1 MRKLLFLLC
10 LTLGLTACATAVPDA
25 GGSKR
30 IALTFDDVPRN
41 AGAFMTP
48 DERTTLLIDSLNRM
62 GVEQAAFFINPG
74 SIAESNGG
82 AERIARYV
90 AAGHVL
96 ANHTNSHPHLSELT
110 AEAFLADIDK
120 AAEWLNRQPANRP
133 WMRYPFLD
141 EGGTDKAKVAAVR
154 AGLAARGLQNGVVTI
169 DASDWGYDDMAT
181 QAKAA
186 GKTLDMAALRDL
198 WVESHV
204 EAAEYYD
211 SLARRALGRSP
222 AHNLLLHEADVTAL
236 YVADLVR
243 ALKAKGWTII
253 TADDAFADPLAK
265 MLPDVP
271 STQGTITE
279 MVAWERGIP
288 EPRWYPRNNQRL
300 AAEEFNRRVLV
311 TAPSGAE
318 PARTVNGQELGP
330 PEEFATRGP
339 ATVCMREL
347 VVRLQ
352 AGQSAQLSYI
362 GIHSGTVRLFLE
374 DGRYVDLTDGEIFR
388 DQRRPGQGPAQ
399 RRDDMRIYLISD
411 SGPDVRY
418 QLEGTGR
425 QTDDYAPPR
434 VMASGP
440 ALAGNRADDRMF
452 GVISFASPDSVECDR
467 RYEYGFGVLLDSE
480 PFDIRQGQGGT
491 SEEN

>member
-1 MRKLLFLLC
+1 MRSVLLLLGQLLAAAC
-10 LTLGLTACATAVPDA
+10 LAACVTAAPDA
-25 GGSKR
+25 GAKR
-30 IALTFDDVPRN
+30 IAMTFDDVPRS

-48 DERTTLLIDSLNRM
+48 DERTDLLIKSLDLT

-74 SIAESNGG
+74 SIAQSNGG

-96 ANHTNSHPHLSELT
+96 ANHTYSHPHLSELT

-154 AGLAARGLQNGVVTI
+154 AGLAARGLNNGVVTI

-181 QAKAA
+181 QAKVA
-186 GKTLDMAALRDL
+186 GKTLDMAALRAL

-211 SLARRALGRSP
+211 ALARRALGRSP
-222 AHNLLLHEADVTAL
+222 AHIMLLHEADVTAL

-243 ALKAKGWTII
+243 ALKAKGWTIV
-253 TADDAFADPLAK
+253 TADEAFADPIAK

-300 AAEEFNRRVLV
+300 AAAEFNRRVLK
-311 TAPSGAE
+311 E
-318 PARTVNGQELGP
+318 
-330 PEEFATRGP
+330 
-339 ATVCMREL
+339 
-347 VVRLQ
+347 
-352 AGQSAQLSYI
+352 
-362 GIHSGTVRLFLE
+362 
-374 DGRYVDLTDGEIFR
+374 
-388 DQRRPGQGPAQ
+388 
-399 RRDDMRIYLISD
+399 
-411 SGPDVRY
+411 
-418 QLEGTGR
+418 
-425 QTDDYAPPR
+425 
-434 VMASGP
+434 
-440 ALAGNRADDRMF
+440 
-452 GVISFASPDSVECDR
+452 
-467 RYEYGFGVLLDSE
+467 
-480 PFDIRQGQGGT
+480 T
-491 SEEN
+491 SE